1 MACRPEPCLASSSL
15 GAFALVVAFAPVLLP
30 AVACTRAEPASSEGA
45 RDAMALDDGAA
56 VKADAASGVPGA
68 APAGASASSSPPSGP
83 SAAAPPALSAATA
96 GGPEPLRAGD
106 ASAAYCRAVRGPI
119 ELPLKGPAALVMHAD
134 RIDAVLD
141 DDGRP
146 RVASFPLAVQPGSAP
161 AAREAVEG
169 GAGRGLH
176 IPCAT
181 AGDFAFCPDRSGA
194 VHRARLTGEEDRI
207 VASSRTGTRVAAA
220 MLAGSHVALAY
231 VASRT
236 TTEGWVSEAW
246 LAVDDEPP
254 LRFSE
259 DGSGATAA
267 ELVVR
272 GASLVA
278 LGVDARIAL
287 TALHARPITY
297 DHGAR
302 LGEDAVVFVGGPGDR
317 RTGLAA
323 VVPPSGP
330 AWALL
335 PIARDIT
342 AFGLA
347 TVRLDDPP
355 RVDEPVV
362 WSMYPNGLDPA
373 PVAAVVKGAR
383 TWAARVRP
391 QTATPGAPH
400 VLELGEIAP
409 DGGFTAR
416 DTIPTGD
423 APTDVTMA
431 VAGAGGAMGGAEG
444 GVRGEARAGGG
455 AAATLAGSGAQ
466 ASAGDLWIT
475 WADAS
480 GSWLERLHCP

>member
-15 GAFALVVAFAPVLLP
+15 GALALALVVAAPPAFLL
-30 AVACTRAEPASSEGA
+30 AVGCTRAAPASSEGA
-45 RDAMALDDGAA
+45 RDAMALDDAA
-56 VKADAASGVPGA
+56 AAKADAASDVPGA
-68 APAGASASSSPPSGP
+68 GPPGSAAPSSPSSVS
-83 SAAAPPALSAATA
+83 SAAAPTAPSTTATASAATVEA
-96 GGPEPLRAGD
+96 PEPLRSSD
-106 ASAAYCRAVRGPI
+106 ASAAYCRTVRGPI

-146 RVASFPLAVQPGSAP
+146 HVASFSLAAQPGSPP
-161 AAREAVEG
+161 AARESLEG

-220 MLAGSHVALAY
+220 MLAGTHVALAY

-236 TTEGWVSEAW
+236 TSEGWVSEAW

-272 GASLVA
+272 GGSLLA

-373 PVAAVVKGAR
+373 PVAAIVRGTR

-391 QTATPGAPH
+391 QTAAPGAPH
-400 VLELGEIAP
+400 VLELGEIAA

-423 APTDVTMA
+423 APTEVTMA
-431 VAGAGGAMGGAEG
+431 TLGTGGGSGGMMGGVGVPVAGAGA
-444 GVRGEARAGGG
+444 
-455 AAATLAGSGAQ
+455 S